1 MIVGLLALNMLI
13 RVTCTAPS
21 SHNLGDHVPHILALK
36 ACALVVFPLYL
47 QVSNFCYGLMAADI
61 PWLST
66 YYSDLYLSDHSDT
79 SPIGFQ
85 LFYDNMNFA
94 SMYLS
99 ALILISLLLIVGL
112 LYRRTAKSKK

>member
-1 MIVGLLALNMLI
+1 MLI
-13 RVTCTAPS
+13 KATCTAPS
-21 SHNLGDHVPHILALK
+21 SQNLGDHVPHILALK
-36 ACALVVFPLYL
+36 SCALVVFPIYV
-47 QVSNFCYGLMAADI
+47 QVSNFCFGLMAADI

-66 YYSDLYLSDHSDT
+66 YYSSLYFTDPSDA

-99 ALILISLLLIVGL
+99 AIILFMILFIIGVLI
-112 LYRRTAKSKK
+112 RHAPKANK